1 MIHFG
6 RIKNLCLNRA
16 DKTLLNKFHLIYTDI
31 LIQKLLY
38 MHGAGV
44 YYNLSGTDVCYGVE
58 TT

>member
-1 MIHFG
+1 MINFG
-6 RIKNLCLNRA
+6 RIKNLCLIRA

-44 YYNLSGTDVCYGVE
+44 YYNLSGTDV
-58 TT
+58 